1 MAKKAKFLGFNF
13 NPDFKLHKVC
23 TDDDLCPALSYV
35 YFKNGYA
42 YATNAHIAVRAKIED
57 ISNIDPRDI
66 EALNGKTLHYKQF
79 ELLLKHDSM
88 EVEGNDIK
96 MLNIGDN
103 LTTTIT
109 LRDDI
114 VFPNVDKVLEDA
126 EAGFR
131 ENPPTID
138 PCINIALLNKL
149 CAALGNS
156 NKKAG
161 LRFCGLSKG
170 ILVKFAENEYW
181 DVIGLLMP
189 MHGNPFEDFK

>member
-1 MAKKAKFLGFNF
+1 MAKKAKFVGFNF
-13 NPDFKLHKVC
+13 NPDFKLHKAC
-23 TDDDLCPALSYV
+23 ADDDLRPAFSYV

-66 EALNGKTLHYKQF
+66 EALNGKALHYKQF

-126 EAGFR
+126 EMGFR

-156 NKKAG
+156 NKNAG
-161 LRFCGLSKG
+161 LRFCGFGKG

>member
-23 TDDDLCPALSYV
+23 TDDDLRPALSYV